1 MVARYFLTGFITF
14 LFITNAFA
22 SAPDSSV
29 SITKAKDEIQYNW
42 NPKLNRVEINRKS
55 TIDYIS
61 NAYQV
66 NYPVAEFY
74 NDHITINSVT
84 CKVDGRTPRD
94 FKPRYSYY
102 GEENVFYSD
111 ARMCYFSMPLT
122 KTGST
127 GSVTFDETYDDPR
140 YFTAIHFTG
149 NEGIKHKEV
158 TVKIPRWMKAE
169 LRELNFGA
177 YDIKKTVQYSSA
189 DDADVITYTMNNIP
203 AFVKESNSPGP
214 SYIYPHLL
222 VLNKSAMAGGQLFP
236 YFNTLADQYAWY
248 RGLTKD
254 LTNDAAVVTKA
265 KELTAGINADM
276 DKVKAVFY
284 YVQDNIRYIAF
295 EDGMAGFRPEKAD
308 EVLRKKYGDC
318 KGMANLT
325 KSMLVAL
332 GFDARLCWLGTNHI
346 AYDYQTPS
354 MAVDNHMICALVYKG
369 ATYYLDATETYL
381 GINEYAERIQGR
393 QVLIEDGS
401 KYLLSKVPYAAPA
414 QNNDQE
420 NCKLSISGNSL
431 VGKVNRRWK
440 GENKEE
446 VLSGLNSVKQENADE
461 VIKKYLSVSDNTYA
475 ISDLVLSS
483 TTDPDKDLTASYT
496 VDRKNGI
503 SVFSKDYYIDLDNR
517 KEYAQ
522 AAIKIEDRK
531 HDYWFSNKE
540 NINIEMELEI
550 PANYK
555 ATNIPPDLNIVKPG
569 YEFHISYVSQANKL
583 IYKKKLSIKNTILPK
598 AKFAQWNQ
606 DIEQLNKSYNENVI
620 IKPISP

>member
-1 MVARYFLTGFITF
+1 MVARYLITGFITF
-14 LFITNAFA
+14 LFFTNVFA
-22 SAPDSSV
+22 GAPDSSV
-29 SITKAKDEIQYNW
+29 SIANAKDEIQYSW
-42 NPKLNRVEINRKS
+42 NIKLNRVEINRKS

-94 FKPRYSYY
+94 FKPHYSYY

-111 ARMCYFSMPLT
+111 ARVCYFSMPLT

-149 NEGIKHKEV
+149 NAAIKHKEV

-169 LRELNFGA
+169 LRELNFGT
-177 YDIKKTVQYSSA
+177 YDIKKTVQYNSA

-222 VLNKSAMAGGQLFP
+222 VLNKSATAGGQSFP

-254 LTNDAAVVTKA
+254 LTNDATVITKA
-265 KELTAGINADM
+265 KELTTGITGDM

-295 EDGMAGFRPEKAD
+295 EDGMAGFKPEKAD

-354 MAVDNHMICALVYKG
+354 MAVDNHMICALLYKG
-369 ATYYLDATETYL
+369 ITYYLDATETYL

-401 KYLLSKVPYAAPA
+401 KYLLSKVPYAAPT

-420 NCKLSISGNSL
+420 SCKLSISGNSM

-446 VLSGLNSVKQENADE
+446 MLSGLNSVKQENADE
-461 VIKKYLSVSDNTYA
+461 TIKKYLSVSDNAYT
-475 ISDLVLSS
+475 INDLVLSS
-483 TTDPDKDLTASYT
+483 TNDPDKDLTASYT

-522 AAIKIEDRK
+522 SAIKIEERK
-531 HDYWFSNKE
+531 HDLWFSNKE

-555 ATNIPPDLNIVKPG
+555 ATSIPPDLNIVKPG
-569 YEFHISYVSQANKL
+569 YEFHISYVSLPNKL
-583 IYKKKLSIKNTILPK
+583 IYKKTLSIKNTILPK

-606 DIEQLNKSYNENVI
+606 DIELLNKSYNENVI
-620 IKPISP
+620 IKPISQ

>member
-1 MVARYFLTGFITF
+1 MVTRYLITGFITV
-14 LFITNAFA
+14 LFFTNAFA
-22 SAPDSSV
+22 GAPDSSV
-29 SITKAKDEIQYNW
+29 IIAAAKDEIQYSW
-42 NPKLNRVEINRKS
+42 NNKLNRVEINRKS
-55 TIDYIS
+55 AIDYIS

-74 NDHITINSVT
+74 NDHISINSVT
-84 CKVDGRTPRD
+84 CKVDGHTPRD

-111 ARMCYFSMPLT
+111 ARVCYFSMLLN

-140 YFTAIHFTG
+140 YFTTIHFTG
-149 NEGIKHKEV
+149 NEAIKHKEV

-169 LRELNFGA
+169 LKELNFGS
-177 YDIKKTVQYSSA
+177 YDIKKTAQYSSA
-189 DDADVITYTMNNIP
+189 DDADIITYTMNNIP
-203 AFVKESNSPGP
+203 GFVKENNSPGP
-214 SYIYPHLL
+214 SYTYPHLM
-222 VLNKSAMAGGQLFP
+222 VLNKSATVGGQSYS

-248 RGLTKD
+248 RELTKN
-254 LTNDAAVVTKA
+254 LTSDATVTAKA
-265 KELTAGINADM
+265 KELTAGITGDM

-284 YVQDNIRYIAF
+284 YIQDNIRYIAF
-295 EDGMAGFRPEKAD
+295 EDGMAGFKPEKAD

-332 GFDARLCWLGTNHI
+332 DFDARLCWLGTNHI

-354 MAVDNHMICALVYKG
+354 LAVDNHMICALLYKG
-369 ATYYLDATETYL
+369 TTYYLDATETYL

-393 QVLIEDGS
+393 QVLIEDGN
-401 KYLLSKVPYAAPA
+401 KYLLNKVPYAAPS
-414 QNNDQE
+414 QNDDQE
-420 NCKLSISGNSL
+420 SCKLSISGNSL

-446 VLSGLNSVKQENADE
+446 ILSGLNSVKQENVDE
-461 VIKKYLSVSDNTYA
+461 VIKKYLSVNDKDYMIN
-475 ISDLVLSS
+475 DLVLSS

-496 VDRKNGI
+496 VDRKNGV

-522 AAIKIEDRK
+522 SAIKIEERK
-531 HDYWFSNKE
+531 HDYWFPNKE
-540 NINIEMELEI
+540 NINIEMELEL

-555 ATNIPPDLNIVKPG
+555 ATSVPPDLNIVKPG
-569 YEFHISYVSQANKL
+569 YEFHLSYVSLPGKL
-583 IYKKKLSIKNTILPK
+583 TYKKSLKIKNTILPK

-606 DIEQLNKSYNENVI
+606 DIEQLNKYYNENVI
-620 IKPISP
+620 IKSISQ